1 MIRSSR
7 PQLSDVLPPAAD
19 DRSRALACRCGPAL
33 LVLPLSARS
42 RFLSESEFA
51 ALDDKSYIVS
61 FDDETL
67 RRKQAAEDGVMYIDA
82 AAHGNMMRLFNDDER
97 KPNCEVRL
105 AAAQT
110 HSRTNAQTNTQ
121 NSRTNAHPHTQNS
134 RTNTHPHTQ
143 NSRTNAQTNTQT
155 AALPSACHA
164 MPDPVSRA

>member
-1 MIRSSR
+1 M
-7 PQLSDVLPPAAD
+7 
-19 DRSRALACRCGPAL
+19 
-33 LVLPLSARS
+33 LPLSARS
-42 RFLSESEFA
+42 RCLSESEFA

-121 NSRTNAHPHTQNS
+121 NSRTNTHPHTQNS
-134 RTNTHPHTQ
+134 RTNTTSAHS
-143 NSRTNAQTNTQT
+143 NRR
-155 AALPSACHA
+155 AAECVSCHA
-164 MPDPVSRA
+164 